1 MINILVVEDNKPSG
15 LILQKLLLKLGY
27 TVTAIVATGEEAI
40 SEIEKNRPHLILMDI
55 VLAGK
60 IDGIETA
67 EKIYRQYNI
76 PFIYITSS
84 TDEDTFDRAKKSL
97 PQNYIV
103 KPFSRH
109 LLKSAIDMAL
119 YRFDM
124 EKRLRESEANSKK
137 ILSAIPDIFFEIN
150 LTGMPLDEK
159 YIEIIEKYWNME
171 INSKAQNYFYK
182 AMENGEVQFFEYE
195 IKNGDKSIFYD
206 SRIVHTGEENFL
218 VIIRE
223 VTEKKKAE
231 AAMSRQMTSLE
242 DEVKNRTGELQ
253 KLNTSLIQEIE
264 KRNVVEGEI
273 RLFIDATEQSSNAIV
288 IVESTGIVKYVNR
301 CFCEI
306 SGYSKDELVG
316 LVITEKANPITP
328 EPEFLEIITNVKNW
342 KGEVYNTS
350 KSGEVYFLMA
360 SISQIMNKDGKVG
373 HFLITGDDITERKKE
388 EAELLKAEEYIK
400 KSGTGSIDR
409 DMDWQSWKEKMLGR
423 NISRTDSSIF
433 SNINNSFTQGAG
445 FGTLIT
451 FMEMMARS
459 AKKDNGMMTVESGLF
474 DEAMKNVVI
483 AQNAFKIF
491 ASIDWITSNEI
502 DLEVVT
508 VRDVFNLIK
517 SSIKKA
523 QSFAG
528 INKNRVVLNEFPVAL
543 KNSKININSEY
554 FTDAVYELI
563 MNALKFSRQGT
574 SVLVLLYSQ
583 GNNLRISVLND
594 PQKAG
599 NDITGVPVEY
609 EKIVFEPFFR
619 ISRLVYEK
627 YNTLDFGIGLTYV
640 DKIMARHGGEIIA
653 ENIADYSDVKKDPI
667 VKVNLMMSLPFAQ
680 K

>member
-1 MINILVVEDNKPSG
+1 MINILVVEDDKPSG

-27 TVTAIVATGEEAI
+27 TVTAIVETGEEAI
-40 SEIEKNRPHLILMDI
+40 VEIEKSRPHLVLMDI
-55 VLAGK
+55 ILAGE

-67 EKIYRQYNI
+67 EKIYNQYNI

-84 TDEDTFDRAKKSL
+84 TDQNTFDRAKKSL

-103 KPFSRH
+103 KPFSSH

-124 EKRLRESEANSKK
+124 ENRLKESEANSKK

-150 LTGMPLDEK
+150 PDGKPVDEK
-159 YIEIIEKYWNME
+159 YTEVVEKYWDME
-171 INSKAQNYFYK
+171 TNSKAQKYFSR

-195 IKNGDKSIFYD
+195 IKDGDKSTFYD

-223 VTEKKKAE
+223 ITEKKKAE

-288 IVESTGIVKYVNR
+288 IIESNGVVKYVNR
-301 CFCEI
+301 RFCEI

-328 EPEFLEIITNVKNW
+328 EPELLESIASAKNW
-342 KGEVYNTS
+342 KGEMYNTS

-360 SISQIMNKDGKVG
+360 YVSKIMNNDGKVG
-373 HFLITGDDITERKKE
+373 HFLLTGDDITEKKKE

-409 DMDWQSWKEKMLGR
+409 DMDWQSWKEKMLER
-423 NISRTDSSIF
+423 NISRTDRSIF

-451 FMEMMARS
+451 FMEMMDRT
-459 AKKDNGMMTVESGLF
+459 AKKNNGTITVESGLF

-491 ASIDWITSNEI
+491 AGIDWITSNEI
-502 DLEVVT
+502 ELEVVT
-508 VRDVFNLIK
+508 VRDIFNLIK
-517 SSIKKA
+517 NSIKKA
-523 QSFAG
+523 EPFVK
-528 INKNRVVLNEFPVAL
+528 INKNRVILNEFPASL
-543 KNSKININSEY
+543 KKNKININSEY
-554 FTDAVYELI
+554 FSDAVYELI
-563 MNALKFSRQGT
+563 INALKFSRQNS
-574 SVLVLLYSQ
+574 SVLILLFSQ

-599 NDITGVPVEY
+599 DDITGIPAEY
-609 EKIVFEPFFR
+609 ERIVFEPFFR
-619 ISRLVYEK
+619 ISKLVHEK
-627 YNTLDFGIGLTYV
+627 YNTLDFGLGLTYV
-640 DKIMARHGGEIIA
+640 DKVMVRHGGEIIA

-680 K
+680 

>member
-1 MINILVVEDNKPSG
+1 HLV
-15 LILQKLLLKLGY
+15 
-27 TVTAIVATGEEAI
+27 
-40 SEIEKNRPHLILMDI
+40 LMDI
-55 VLAGK
+55 ILAGE

-67 EKIYRQYNI
+67 EKIYNQYNI

-84 TDEDTFDRAKKSL
+84 TDQNTFDRAKKSL

-103 KPFSRH
+103 KPFSSY

-124 EKRLRESEANSKK
+124 ENRLKESEANSKK

-150 LTGMPLDEK
+150 PDGEPVDEK
-159 YIEIIEKYWNME
+159 YTEIVEKYWNME
-171 INSKAQNYFYK
+171 TNSKAQSYFSR

-195 IKNGDKSIFYD
+195 MKDGDKSTFYD

-223 VTEKKKAE
+223 ITERKKAE

-264 KRNVVEGEI
+264 KRNIVEGEI

-288 IVESTGIVKYVNR
+288 IIESNGVVKYVNR
-301 CFCEI
+301 RFCEI
-306 SGYSKDELVG
+306 SGYSKVELVG

-328 EPEFLEIITNVKNW
+328 EPGLLESIASAKNW
-342 KGEVYNTS
+342 KGEMYNTS

-360 SISQIMNKDGKVG
+360 YISKIMNNDGQVG
-373 HFLITGDDITERKKE
+373 HFLLTGDDITEKKKE

-409 DMDWQSWKEKMLGR
+409 DMDWQSWKEKMLER
-423 NISRTDSSIF
+423 NISRTDRSIF

-451 FMEMMARS
+451 FMEMMDRT
-459 AKKDNGMMTVESGLF
+459 AKKNNGMITVESGLF

-491 ASIDWITSNEI
+491 AGIDWITSNEI
-502 DLEVVT
+502 ELEVVT
-508 VRDVFNLIK
+508 VRDIFNLIK
-517 SSIKKA
+517 NSIKKA
-523 QSFAG
+523 EPFVK
-528 INKNRVVLNEFPVAL
+528 INKNRVILNEFPASL
-543 KNSKININSEY
+543 KKNKININSEY
-554 FTDAVYELI
+554 FSDAVYELI
-563 MNALKFSRQGT
+563 INALKFSRQNT
-574 SVLVLLYSQ
+574 SVLVLLFSQ

-599 NDITGVPVEY
+599 DDIIGIPAEY
-609 EKIVFEPFFR
+609 ERIVFEPFFR
-619 ISRLVYEK
+619 ISKLVHEK
-627 YNTLDFGIGLTYV
+627 YNTLDFGLGLTYV
-640 DKIMARHGGEIIA
+640 DKVMVRHGGEIIA

-680 K
+680 